1 MRGFGYNKQMIRL
14 KSADELEMMRLAGRI
29 VADALA
35 AMRDAIVPG
44 ETTTLDLDEV
54 AGEYL
59 RARGAKPILL
69 GYKPSFSEVPYQHNT
84 CISVNNEVVH
94 GVPSKKRVLQEGDI
108 VSLDLDASVDGWC
121 ADSALTVPVGQVSSQ
136 AKNLLVVTREAL
148 FKGIAQARPGNTV
161 GDIGAAIQRH
171 AQRSRYGVV
180 RDLVGHGIGRTP
192 HEEPQV
198 SNYGKPGRGDRLRA
212 GMTIC
217 IEPMV
222 NIGTHEVAHLPN
234 DVWTI
239 ATSDGA
245 LSAHFEHTVAIT
257 EDGPDIL
264 TLPASEG
271 K

>member
-1 MRGFGYNKQMIRL
+1 MIRL
-14 KSADELEMMRLAGRI
+14 KSVEEIEMMRRAGRA
-29 VADALA
+29 VAEALA

-54 AGEYL
+54 AAEVL
-59 RARGAKPILL
+59 KKRGAKPALL
-69 GYKPSFSEVPYQHNT
+69 GFKPSFSRVPYQHNT

-94 GVPSKKRVLQEGDI
+94 GVPSKKRVLHEGDI
-108 VSLDLDASVDGWC
+108 VSLDLDASIDGWC
-121 ADSALTVPVGQVSSQ
+121 ADAAMTVPVGTVSTP
-136 AKNLLVVTREAL
+136 AKNLLTVSREAL
-148 FKGIAQARPGNTV
+148 FKGIAQARVGNTTE
-161 GDIGAAIQRH
+161 DIGAAIQRH
-171 AQRSRYGVV
+171 VERSRYNVV
-180 RDLVGHGIGRTP
+180 RDLVGHGIGQTP
-192 HEEPQV
+192 HEDPQV
-198 SNYGKPGRGDRLRA
+198 ANYGKPGRGDRLQV

-222 NIGTHEVAHLPN
+222 NIGRHHVGHHKG

-239 ATSDGA
+239 FTGDNS

-264 TLPASEG
+264 TLPPSQE

>member
-1 MRGFGYNKQMIRL
+1 MIRL
-14 KSADELEMMRLAGRI
+14 KSAEEIEMMRRAGRA
-29 VADALA
+29 VAEALA

-54 AGEYL
+54 AAEVL
-59 RARGAKPILL
+59 KKRGAKPALL
-69 GYKPSFSEVPYQHNT
+69 GYKPSFSRVPYKHNT

-94 GVPSKKRVLQEGDI
+94 GVPSGKRVLHEGDV
-108 VSLDLDASVDGWC
+108 VSLDLDASIDGWC
-121 ADSALTVPVGQVSSQ
+121 ADAAMTVPVGTVSTA
-136 AKNLLVVTREAL
+136 AKNLLTVSREAL
-148 FKGIAQARPGNTV
+148 FKGISQARVGNNV
-161 GDIGAAIQRH
+161 GDISAAIQRH
-171 AQRSRYGVV
+171 AERSRYGVV
-180 RDLVGHGIGRTP
+180 RDLVGHGIGQTP
-192 HEEPQV
+192 HEDPQV
-198 SNYGKPGRGDRLRA
+198 ANYGKPGRGDRLRA

-222 NIGTHEVAHLPN
+222 NIGKHDVAHHKG

-239 ATSDGA
+239 FTSDGS

-264 TLPASEG
+264 TLPPSQE

>member
-1 MRGFGYNKQMIRL
+1 MIRL
-14 KSADELEMMRLAGRI
+14 KSAEEIEMMRRAGRV
-29 VADALA
+29 VAEALA

-54 AGEYL
+54 AAEVL
-59 RARGAKPILL
+59 QKRGAKPALL
-69 GYKPSFSEVPYQHNT
+69 GYKPSFSRVPYKHNT
-84 CISVNNEVVH
+84 CISVNHEVVH
-94 GVPSKKRVLQEGDI
+94 GVPSKKRVLLEGDI

-121 ADSALTVPVGQVSSQ
+121 ADAALTVPVGQVSTS
-136 AKNLLVVTREAL
+136 AKNLLTVSREAL
-148 FKGIAQARPGNTV
+148 FRGISQARIGNTV
-161 GDIGAAIQRH
+161 GDISAAIQRH
-171 AQRSRYGVV
+171 AERSRYNVV

-192 HEEPQV
+192 HEDPQV
-198 SNYGKPGRGDRLRA
+198 SNYGRPRTGARLKA

-222 NIGTHEVAHLPN
+222 NIGTHEVGHVDG

-239 ATSDGA
+239 FTADST

-264 TLPASEG
+264 TLPPSQE

>member
-1 MRGFGYNKQMIRL
+1 MIRL
-14 KSADELEMMRLAGRI
+14 KTPSEIEMMRLAGRI
-29 VADALA
+29 VADALG

-44 ETTTLDLDEV
+44 ATTTSDLDEV
-54 AGEYL
+54 AGEFL

-69 GYKPSFSEVPYQHNT
+69 GYKPSFSDVPYQHNT

-94 GVPSKKRVLQEGDI
+94 GVPSRKRVLQEGDI

-121 ADSALTVPVGQVSSQ
+121 ADSALTVPVGRISPS
-136 AKNLLVVTREAL
+136 AKNLLIVTREAL
-148 FKGIAQARPGNTV
+148 YKGIAQARAGNRV
-161 GDIGAAIQRH
+161 GDISAAIQRH
-171 AQRSRYGVV
+171 VERSRYGVV
-180 RDLVGHGIGRTP
+180 RDLVGHGIGQTP
-192 HEEPQV
+192 HEDPQV
-198 SNYGKPGRGDRLRA
+198 ANYGRAGRGDRLRV

-222 NIGTHEVAHLPN
+222 NVGTHEVGHIPG

-239 ATSDGA
+239 ATVDGA

-257 EDGPDIL
+257 EEGPDIL

>member
-1 MRGFGYNKQMIRL
+1 MIRL
-14 KSADELEMMRLAGRI
+14 KSAEEIEMMRRAGRV
-29 VADALA
+29 VAEALA

-44 ETTTLDLDEV
+44 ATTTLDLDEV
-54 AGEYL
+54 AAEVL
-59 RARGAKPILL
+59 KRRGAKPALL
-69 GYKPSFSEVPYQHNT
+69 GYKPSFSRVPYQHHT

-94 GVPSKKRVLQEGDI
+94 GVPSGKRVLRVGDI

-121 ADSALTVPVGQVSSQ
+121 ADAALTVPVGAVSAS
-136 AKNLLVVTREAL
+136 AKNLLTVSREAL
-148 FKGIAQARPGNTV
+148 FKGISQARIGNTV

-171 AQRSRYGVV
+171 VERSRYNVV
-180 RDLVGHGIGRTP
+180 RDLVGHGIGQTP
-192 HEEPQV
+192 HEDPQV
-198 SNYGKPGRGDRLRA
+198 TNYKPGGRTERLRA

-222 NIGTHEVAHLPN
+222 NLGKAAVDHHKG

-239 ATSDGA
+239 FTSDNS

-257 EDGPDIL
+257 EEGPDIL
-264 TLPASEG
+264 TLPPSQE